1 MSTNSYNRPKYFAT
15 LVINSLIKLF
25 GLSKTLT
32 LTPLHLKD
40 INLVYNVATLVLL
53 LSLWF

>member
-1 MSTNSYNRPKYFAT
+1 MSTNSYNRPKYFPT
-15 LVINSLIKLF
+15 LVNSLIKLF

-40 INLVYNVATLVLL
+40 IN
-53 LSLWF
+53 